1 MQPAQSPEEYDG
13 FVTMFLHLYQYH
25 EVYFV
30 EQMGYDKSNFVNYKK
45 QSTMIV
51 KPERWKRFDNV
62 EDWLTFLS
70 DADLVVSTRI
80 HGGMAGIASGT
91 PTFVIPTD
99 FRIMELVNAMA
110 IPYLSMEKATL
121 PFESLSKTVSLVEKD
136 FDLFERNR
144 RIKIY
149 EYVRILGEIGVE
161 IDPALLE
168 VLNAPL

>member
-1 MQPAQSPEEYDG
+1 
-13 FVTMFLHLYQYH
+13 
-25 EVYFV
+25 
-30 EQMGYDKSNFVNYKK
+30 MGYDRSNFVNYKK
-45 QSTMIV
+45 RSTKIV
-51 KPERWKRFDNV
+51 KREHWKRFDNV
-62 EDWLTFLS
+62 EDWIDFVS
-70 DADLVVSTRI
+70 DADLIVSTRI
-80 HGGMAGIASGT
+80 HGGMVGIAAGT
-91 PTFVIPTD
+91 LTFVIPTD

-110 IPYLSMEKATL
+110 IPYLSMEKATV

-161 IDPALLE
+161 IDPTLLK